1 MYHLHIHAINFSREK
16 KMPQP
21 ALNLPVRNAIEIAVY
36 LLLIFGI
43 LSWCLQILMPFVS
56 FLAWGTI
63 IAVALH
69 QPFLK
74 LRAAVGE
81 RNKLAVAIFVALG
94 LITILVPAWMFAGSL
109 IDSAQQVR
117 GGLESGQLEIPPA
130 SEAVKEWPVVGE
142 KLYTQW
148 SAAAANLEGFLEEH
162 AEQIKSISGA
172 LLGKMASIGISV
184 LQFIAAALIAG
195 ALLANE
201 EKSRQAILRV
211 ARRLVGD
218 QAEPTV
224 KLASSTI
231 RSVAVGVLGIA
242 FIQAVLGG
250 VGMMAV
256 GVPAAGVWALFIL
269 VLAIA
274 QLPPLL
280 VLVPAIFYVF
290 ATNDSTVVAVVFTV
304 WSIAVSFADA
314 VLKPLLLGR
323 GVEAPMLVILLG
335 AIGGMLMS
343 GIIGLFL
350 GAVILALG
358 YKMFEAWMQQGE
370 PSSEEPAA
378 EQPVAEA

>member
-1 MYHLHIHAINFSREK
+1 
-16 KMPQP
+16 MPQP
-21 ALNLPVRNAIEIAVY
+21 ALNAPVRNAIEIAVY

-69 QPFLK
+69 QPFLR
-74 LRAAVGE
+74 LRTAVGG
-81 RNKLAVAIFVALG
+81 RNKLAVVIFVVLG
-94 LITILVPAWMFAGSL
+94 LITIMVPAWMFAGSL
-109 IDSAQQVR
+109 VDSVQQVK
-117 GGLESGQLEIPPA
+117 GGLESGQLDIPPA
-130 SEAVKEWPVVGE
+130 SEAVREWPIIGE

-148 SAAAANLEGFLEEH
+148 SAAAANMEAFLEEH
-162 AEQIKSISGA
+162 AGQIRNIAGA
-172 LLGKMASIGISV
+172 LLGKIAAIGLSV
-184 LQFIAAALIAG
+184 LQFIAATLIAA

-201 EKSRQAILRV
+201 EKSRRAILRV

-218 QAEPTV
+218 QAESMV
-224 KLASSTI
+224 GLATATI

-250 VGMMAV
+250 IGMMAV

-280 VLVPAIFYVF
+280 VLVPAILYVF
-290 ATNDSTVVAVVFTV
+290 ATNDSTVVAVLFAV
-304 WSIAVSFADA
+304 WSILVSFADA
-314 VLKPLLLGR
+314 VLKPMLLGR

-335 AIGGMLMS
+335 AIGGMIMS

-370 PSSEEPAA
+370 PSSAEMAS